1 MTRVLDIVLAQ
12 GGLAHITTLRAQ
24 GSSDAMVRLAVA
36 RGDVRRIRQGWFAV
50 DSAPEALVNAVRIG
64 GRLSCISVLRQ
75 RGIWCVDDHRLHL
88 STSRRRGR
96 LTSPKGGVL
105 GNPARW
111 GVAVHTSAL
120 PRRDAARLVDTID
133 EALFHLFACQSR
145 DDVIVSLDSAL
156 NKGLTT
162 LTRLE
167 ALPLTD
173 TYRSYLGLL
182 DPTAQSGLETKA
194 RLRFR
199 RRGIRCRSQVYIAGV
214 GFVDLLIGDRLV
226 IECDGITWHSSAK
239 AHDEDCRRDLELHR
253 LGYTVIRVTYRQ
265 VMFDWASIDEVVRGY
280 VSRREHR
287 WAGRHRRAGLAT
299 CAL

>member
-12 GGLAHITTLRAQ
+12 GGLAHITTLRAR

-50 DSAPEALVNAVRIG
+50 DAAPEALVNAVKIG
-64 GRLSCISVLRQ
+64 GRLSCVSVLKHH
-75 RGIWCVDDHRLHL
+75 GIWCVDDHRLHL
-88 STSRRRGR
+88 STSRRKGR

-120 PRRDAARLVDTID
+120 LRGDPARLVDTID

-167 ALPLTD
+167 DLPLTD
-173 TYRSYLGLL
+173 THRSYLRLL
-182 DPTAQSGLETKA
+182 DPAAQSGLETKA
-194 RLRFR
+194 RLGFR

-214 GFVDLLIGDRLV
+214 GSVDLLIGDRLV
-226 IECDGITWHSSAK
+226 IECDGLTWHGAAN

-253 LGYTVIRVTYRQ
+253 LGYIVIRVTYRQ

-299 CAL
+299 CAV